1 MTHQSQISDGHIF
14 FQRKTQPTK
23 MRCALLANRGVKAAS
38 GIDSLRKVCSI
49 IVYSVRI
56 GSSQP
61 KLLLSQSLP
70 QTLQPSEFVT
80 FAVKKFPVDA
90 LGK

>member
-23 MRCALLANRGVKAAS
+23 MRCALLANEELGSLTNQFAAE
-38 GIDSLRKVCSI
+38 GMLNNRVFGTF
-49 IVYSVRI
+49 

-70 QTLQPSEFVT
+70 QTLHHPN
-80 FAVKKFPVDA
+80 
-90 LGK
+90 L